1 MEQLRRSFATPGV
14 HSVMSGIVL
23 LLYGLRRPP
32 APTLVTAA
40 NPSSSWAPLC
50 VRARSMHI
58 ILPSFFSADLDRHL
72 PEATAIIE
80 HLLRDHPDSAM
91 VLWLAGRLARM
102 ERRVDKAIKVRWTR
116 GCTWQRSSSEPTDS
130 TA

>member
-1 MEQLRRSFATPGV
+1 
-14 HSVMSGIVL
+14 
-23 LLYGLRRPP
+23 
-32 APTLVTAA
+32 
-40 NPSSSWAPLC
+40 
-50 VRARSMHI
+50 MHI

-102 ERRVDKAIKVRWTR
+102 ERRVDKAIKVRWTS